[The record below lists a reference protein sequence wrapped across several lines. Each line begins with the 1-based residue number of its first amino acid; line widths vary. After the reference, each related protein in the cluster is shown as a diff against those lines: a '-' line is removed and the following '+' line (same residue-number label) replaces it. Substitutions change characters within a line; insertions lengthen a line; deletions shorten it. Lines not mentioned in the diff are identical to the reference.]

1 MHYQENNRQGYWKR
15 YFDDERRNKITQYPK
30 TINRPQPL
38 LRKSKSPEQREINA
52 LKSDLKSYKNLI
64 NEEKKTNE
72 HLICQ
77 LLSEKNK
84 AQLYKRQLENIKKCL
99 MKANLIVN

>member
-1 MHYQENNRQGYWKR
+1 MHDQKQDYWKR

-84 AQLYKRQLENIKKCL
+84 AHVYKRQLENIKKCL